1 MKKQELIHLHGL
13 LAEVRDQC
21 EEWHGE
27 EFDTTDY
34 ETLGVRP
41 TSIHRSKT
49 DHKRAVF
56 RLAGGITSSVDDAD
70 TVTET
75 ETETERVVPSAN

>member
-13 LAEVRDQC
+13 LSEVRAEYEDA
-21 EEWHGE
+21 ETPEL
-27 EFDTTDY
+27 DLTDY
-34 ETLGVRP
+34 REFGVQP

-56 RLAGGITSSVDDAD
+56 ELVNGLTDSIDTEEPVTPTAD
-70 TVTET
+70 
-75 ETETERVVPSAN
+75 

>member
-13 LAEVRDQC
+13 LSEVRAEY
-21 EEWHGE
+21 EESV
-27 EFDTTDY
+27 
-34 ETLGVRP
+34 ETELDLTEYRNFGVQP

-56 RLAGGITSSVDDAD
+56 ELVNGLTESLSDENAV
-70 TVTET
+70 TVT
-75 ETETERVVPSAN
+75 AD

>member
-13 LAEVRDQC
+13 LSEVRAEY
-21 EEWHGE
+21 EESGTPE
-27 EFDTTDY
+27 MDMSDYDEF
-34 ETLGVRP
+34 GVQP

-56 RLAGGITSSVDDAD
+56 ELVHGLTDSLSEQE
-70 TVTET
+70 TVTAT
-75 ETETERVVPSAN
+75 AD

>member
-13 LAEVRDQC
+13 LSEVRAEYEDAP
-21 EEWHGE
+21 EPELDLTGYE
-27 EFDTTDY
+27 EF
-34 ETLGVRP
+34 GVQP

-56 RLAGGITSSVDDAD
+56 ELIHGLTDSLDEKEAVPATAD
-70 TVTET
+70 
-75 ETETERVVPSAN
+75 

>member
-21 EEWHGE
+21 EEWEGE
-27 EFDTTDY
+27 EFDLNDY
-34 ETLGVRP
+34 QTLGVRP

-49 DHKRAVF
+49 DHKQAVF
-56 RLAGGITSSVDDAD
+56 ELASGITSSVDDPDSDAEQVA
-70 TVTET
+70 TST
-75 ETETERVVPSAN
+75 N

>member
-1 MKKQELIHLHGL
+1 MPMKKQELIHLHGL

-21 EEWHGE
+21 EEWHGA
-27 EFDTTDY
+27 EFDMTEY

-49 DHKRAVF
+49 DHKDAVF
-56 RLAGGITSSVDDAD
+56 RLAGGITTGVGTESDR
-70 TVTET
+70 VTEA
-75 ETETERVVPSAN
+75 VAPSAD

>member
-13 LAEVRDQC
+13 LSEVRAEYD
-21 EEWHGE
+21 GE
-27 EFDTTDY
+27 GEPDLDLSEY
-34 ETLGVRP
+34 EAFGVQP

-56 RLAGGITSSVDDAD
+56 ELIHGLTDSFDG
-70 TVTET
+70 TET
-75 ETETERVVPSAN
+75 VPTAAD